1 MRGYVSR
8 QEFRQNDSRKTLDVW
23 FTSNPEAA
31 WNWGT
36 REEAQ
41 AACKYY
47 EDLEVT
53 INSALGGTHICSGFK
68 SQARKPGEF
77 IVFCD
82 APFIPERSTN

>member
-1 MRGYVSR
+1 MRGYVSG
-8 QEFRQNDSRKTLDVW
+8 QEFRQNDPKKTLEVW

-31 WNWGT
+31 WNWET

-47 EDLEVT
+47 EDHE
-53 INSALGGTHICSGFK
+53 IIICSALGGTHICSGFE
-68 SQARKPGEF
+68 SEARRPGEF

-82 APFIPERSTN
+82 APFIPERSMN